1 MSEFLNVVIE
11 RFPEVVTRTG
21 EHFILTGLSTLIA
34 TLLGIPLGIL
44 AYRTQRLRH
53 LLVAIV
59 NLFQTIPSL
68 AMLAILLVLL
78 GKIGIAPALIAL
90 VLYALLPIVRN
101 TITGLNEISADINEA
116 GKGIG
121 MTDGQLLWRVQLPLA
136 LPVIIAGIRTA
147 AVVCVGIATL
157 SAFIGAGG
165 LGQFINRGLATY
177 NTNLVLLGAIP
188 AAMLALVVDGC
199 LSLAE
204 RAVEPTPFTERH
216 KLRYRLKPAFAI
228 LPVILFVSGML
239 LVLIGGV
246 GNDVSSSSS
255 DEEITVGCKNFTEQ
269 LILGE
274 LMAQL
279 IETHTELSVE
289 RRFNLGGTMI
299 CHNALVR
306 GEIDVYCEYTGTA
319 LTAILKESA
328 ITDPE
333 AAYERVA
340 RMYKKRYDLIWLK
353 PFGFNNTYTITVRQ
367 LDAKKYN
374 WNTISDLIP
383 DARKLH
389 AGFTSE
395 FMEREDGYRGL
406 KQVYSLAFGEIS
418 DLEAS
423 LMYKALAQSQ
433 VDVICGFA
441 TDGRIPAYNL
451 LPLEDDKAF
460 FPPYYAAP
468 VVRQEILERYPEI
481 ESILA
486 RIVGRLDDVTMQQL
500 NYKVDQGHMDI
511 RSVARDFLRG
521 PK

>member
-1 MSEFLNVVIE
+1 MNEFLSVVIE

-34 TLLGIPLGIL
+34 TLVGIPLGIL

-53 LLVAIV
+53 ILVAIV

-78 GKIGIAPALIAL
+78 GKIGVAPALIAL

-101 TITGLNEISADINEA
+101 TITGLDKISDDINEA

-121 MTDGQLLWRVQLPLA
+121 MTDGQLLCRVQLPLA
-136 LPVIIAGIRTA
+136 LPVIMAGVRTA
-147 AVVCVGIATL
+147 AVIGVGIATL

-188 AAMLALVVDGC
+188 AAILALVIDGC
-199 LSLAE
+199 LNLAE
-204 RAVEPTPFTERH
+204 WAVEPTPFTERH
-216 KLRYRLKPAFAI
+216 KLRYHLKPAFVI

-239 LVLIGGV
+239 LSLIGSAR
-246 GNDVSSSSS
+246 NDISPSSSG
-255 DEEITVGCKNFTEQ
+255 EQITVGCKNFTEQ

-279 IETHTELSVE
+279 IEAHTDLRVE
-289 RRFNLGGTMI
+289 RKFNLGGTMI

-319 LTAILKESA
+319 LIAILKGSA
-328 ITDPE
+328 TTDAE
-333 AAYERVA
+333 AAYEHVSRV
-340 RMYKKRYDLIWLK
+340 YKRRYDLLWLE

-367 LDAKKYN
+367 SDAKKYN
-374 WNTISDLIP
+374 WRTISDLVP
-383 DARKLH
+383 DAPMLH

-395 FMEREDGYRGL
+395 FMEREDGYQGL
-406 KQVYSLAFGEIS
+406 KQVYGLAFAEIS

-423 LMYKALAQSQ
+423 LMYKALAQGQ

-441 TDGRIPAYNL
+441 TDGRIAAYNL
-451 LPLEDDKAF
+451 LPLEDNKAF

-468 VVRQEILERYPEI
+468 VIRQEILESHPEI
-481 ESILA
+481 GSSLM
-486 RIVGRLDDVTMQQL
+486 RIAGRLDDATMQQL
-500 NYKVDQGHMDI
+500 NYSVDQNHMDL
-511 RSVARDFLRG
+511 RSVAHDFLCG
-521 PK
+521 LK